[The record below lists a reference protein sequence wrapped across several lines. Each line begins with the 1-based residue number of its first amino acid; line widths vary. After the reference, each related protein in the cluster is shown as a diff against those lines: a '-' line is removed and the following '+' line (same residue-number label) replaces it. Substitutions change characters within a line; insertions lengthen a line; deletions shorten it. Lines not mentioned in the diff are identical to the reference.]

1 MAQGSYRST
10 PIRTARIE
18 RGGLALRLLRRE
30 RDDAGRG
37 VDVDREAVE
46 EVAPEEAVAGARDVV
61 GRHLHAAHARLADL
75 QRPDDDERD
84 VAESLEVG
92 EARVGRKQVASFVV
106 AGADR
111 KSTRLNSSQ
120 H

>member
-30 RDDAGRG
+30 RDDAGCG

-46 EVAPEEAVAGARDVV
+46 EVTPEEAVAGARDVV
-61 GRHLHAAHARLADL
+61 GRDLHAAHARLTDL
-75 QRPDDDERD
+75 QRLDDDEGD
-84 VAESLEVG
+84 
-92 EARVGRKQVASFVV
+92 VV
-106 AGADR
+106 AARDPRHARGAGPAP
-111 KSTRLNSSQ
+111 
-120 H
+120 

>member
-10 PIRTARIE
+10 PNRRARIE

-61 GRHLHAAHARLADL
+61 GRDLHAAHARLTDL
-75 QRPDDDERD
+75 QRLDEDERD
-84 VAESLEVG
+84 LVA
-92 EARVGRKQVASFVV
+92 ARDAGHAR
-106 AGADR
+106 GADR
-111 KSTRLNSSQ
+111 ARDRRAGGPQ
-120 H
+120 HA